1 MKTRGKAGQ
10 RGGILGLV
18 FILAVLGGL
27 GAVGMQ
33 LFPTFVEY
41 QAALKAV
48 NKAAASGTTVVEV
61 RNAFDKAAQVDDI
74 KSISGKDLEITKN
87 GDKVVASFAYNKEVH
102 IAGPAY
108 LVMKYTGTSK

>member
-10 RGGILGLV
+10 RGGILGLI
-18 FILAVLGGL
+18 FILAVLGGV

-41 QAALKAV
+41 QAALKAI
-48 NKAAASGTTVVEV
+48 NKAAAAGSTVVEV

-74 KSISGKDLEITKN
+74 KSISGKDLEVSKN
-87 GDKVVASFAYNKEVH
+87 GDKVVVSFAYNKEVH